1 MNYQSFPVSTIFYI
15 DISSENASYLIVIKR
30 TMKVEE
36 IKGSLLQK
44 SLLLHCLHQQLYGNP
59 PMVSLWINNAIKV
72 SKQAKN
78 IQEINSKGKN
88 YKFYKKIKKNHKIM
102 SPSQSLIFPLH
113 LKNNPLFIS
122 PNILTII
129 KVLQQSHAYVSSCL
143 ANCFY

>member
-1 MNYQSFPVSTIFYI
+1 VSTIFYI
-15 DISSENASYLIVIKR
+15 DISSENALYLMVIKR

-36 IKGSLLQK
+36 IKGSLQQK

-88 YKFYKKIKKNHKIM
+88 YKLYKK
-102 SPSQSLIFPLH
+102 
-113 LKNNPLFIS
+113 
-122 PNILTII
+122 
-129 KVLQQSHAYVSSCL
+129 
-143 ANCFY
+143 